1 MLLHPLKSELNYPID
16 LKSAID
22 LSPTRWDLPT
32 HCLSCMFPQD
42 HAKAADPAEWW
53 TAAEQ
58 QSGFTREIVAAEV
71 TAVVEYGKT
80 NHKMQ
85 RNPHLVLLD
94 TDFYHTVLKPKI
106 AKWML
111 IWLHRASPECMTQ
124 FGVTNEVM
132 LCYMNGYAKMHQI
145 RTRVE
150 LVDDLRT
157 KLQST
162 AATPQI
168 TSLLEG
174 RDTLPAEKTDGEEA
188 SASDGTAF
196 VGALFGSIEQTREI
210 VAGGEELS
218 AVLEEFVA
226 HIQNEALRATKD
238 VLRAACSTDKRL
250 PERSMKMLNLSASW
264 CQQFMPH
271 TLSKIDRVTFGLLG
285 EFDPL
290 PRDAPLVR
298 KYMAVPFVAKDVPS
312 HAAEFAHPDVLIG
325 LTILAYRYE
334 GLRIKDIKRIIK
346 QIKFQFSREQG
357 EKHSRPSA
365 MRYALWVELGKLANT
380 TRSTHKLITKLD
392 ARIAAWTQVEQLV
405 ELYNQ
410 DQVVPSETSQC
421 VYDLLEDGG
430 LRNLKKSLSDLLHA
444 GVGQDEAPRWEE
456 FLIQCSNA
464 ADNAQQVVEAVR
476 ELANT
481 VTHPTVEIQVI
492 STEVQRLVSVL
503 RDLGL
508 EGDAIEVNFPF

>member
-1 MLLHPLKSELNYPID
+1 
-16 LKSAID
+16 
-22 LSPTRWDLPT
+22 
-32 HCLSCMFPQD
+32 
-42 HAKAADPAEWW
+42 
-53 TAAEQ
+53 
-58 QSGFTREIVAAEV
+58 
-71 TAVVEYGKT
+71 
-80 NHKMQ
+80 
-85 RNPHLVLLD
+85 
-94 TDFYHTVLKPKI
+94 
-106 AKWML
+106 
-111 IWLHRASPECMTQ
+111 
-124 FGVTNEVM
+124 
-132 LCYMNGYAKMHQI
+132 
-145 RTRVE
+145 
-150 LVDDLRT
+150 
-157 KLQST
+157 
-162 AATPQI
+162 
-168 TSLLEG
+168 
-174 RDTLPAEKTDGEEA
+174 
-188 SASDGTAF
+188 
-196 VGALFGSIEQTREI
+196 
-210 VAGGEELS
+210 
-218 AVLEEFVA
+218 
-226 HIQNEALRATKD
+226 
-238 VLRAACSTDKRL
+238 
-250 PERSMKMLNLSASW
+250 MKMLNLSASW

-365 MRYALWVELGKLANT
+365 MRYALWVELGKIANT

-508 EGDAIEVNFPF
+508 EGDAIEVNFPS